1 MVKFFGRYLEEF
13 EEENNNENTINRN
26 AVIFIFQL
34 KLKYLI

>member
-1 MVKFFGRYLEEF
+1 MVKFSEDNMEEF
-13 EEENNNENTINRN
+13 EEENNNENTINPN